1 METETRI
8 TSAMHAPGAILLIS
22 CYELGHRPA
31 GLTRPLRALET
42 AGFAPD
48 VIDIA
53 VEPLDIQKVKRARF
67 IGISVPMHTALRLGV
82 HLLHRIRE
90 INPNV
95 FICMYGLYATLNA
108 DYLLSHG
115 VDFCLPSSGTP
126 QPPLSGGQIRD
137 TLSGGQIRDTLSGGQ
152 VRDTLSR
159 GQVRDMSAQLVEL
172 VASFVKKKGI
182 KRPIDSVSVGKLPPL
197 KVYAQFEDKDEVRT
211 VGYTETTHGCKHLC
225 THCPIP
231 PVYNGKFFV
240 VQPDT
245 VLAEIQEQVA
255 QGATHITF
263 GDPDFLNGP
272 MHGLRILRAMHKRFP
287 DLTFDFTTKI
297 EHILKHRKHFREFA
311 QLGCRFV
318 ISAVESLSDRVLTIL
333 EKHHTRG
340 DVEIALD
347 IVQGAGIALRPTWVP
362 FTPWTTLDDYLEIL
376 EFIDTHG
383 LIYHVDP
390 VQYAVRLLIPPGSH
404 LLNRPETKALSLTLD
419 EASFSYTWAHSDARM
434 DELHKMVNT
443 LVENDARAGVDTL
456 ETFYRI
462 WTLAADMHGSRHTP
476 LGFRSKE
483 AHRPAPRITEAWFC

>member
-8 TSAMHAPGAILLIS
+8 ASAMHAPGAILLIS

-48 VIDIA
+48 AIDIA
-53 VEPLDIQKVKRARF
+53 VEPLDAEKVARAQF

-82 HLLHRIRE
+82 YLLHRIRE
-90 INPNV
+90 INPSV
-95 FICMYGLYATLNA
+95 SISMYGLYATLNT
-108 DYLLSHG
+108 DYLLSQG
-115 VDFCLPSSGTP
+115 VDFCIANTGATE
-126 QPPLSGGQIRD
+126 
-137 TLSGGQIRDTLSGGQ
+137 
-152 VRDTLSR
+152 
-159 GQVRDMSAQLVEL
+159 LVEL
-172 VASFVKKKGI
+172 VESFPKKEQI
-182 KRPIDSVSVGKLPPL
+182 ETHSDDVSVGKLPPL
-197 KVYAQFEDKDEVRT
+197 DVYAQFEDNEETRT

-272 MHGLRILRAMHKRFP
+272 MHGLRILRAMHAAYP
-287 DLTFDFTTKI
+287 NLTFDFTTKV
-297 EHILKHRKHFREFA
+297 EHILKHRKHFPEFA

-318 ISAVESLSDRVLTIL
+318 ISAVESLSATVLTIL
-333 EKHHTRG
+333 EKHHTRA
-340 DVEIALD
+340 DVETAID
-347 IVQGAGIALRPTWVP
+347 IVHGAGIALRPTWVP
-362 FTPWTTLDDYLEIL
+362 FTPWTTLDDYLEI
-376 EFIDTHG
+376 FQFVDTHR
-383 LIYHVDP
+383 LVYHVDP
-390 VQYAVRLLIPPGSH
+390 VQYAVRLLIPPGSY

-419 EASFSYTWAHSDARM
+419 EASFSYTWVHPDARM
-434 DELHKMVNT
+434 DELHKTVNT

-462 WTLAADMHGSRHTP
+462 WALAADMHGSRHTP

-483 AHRPAPRITEAWFC
+483 VHQPAPRITEAWFC

>member
-1 METETRI
+1 MKTEAQI
-8 TSAMHAPGAILLIS
+8 SSAMHTPGAILLIS

-48 VIDIA
+48 TIDIA
-53 VEPLDIQKVKRARF
+53 VEPLDVEKVKHARF

-82 HLLHRIRE
+82 HLLSRIRQ
-90 INPNV
+90 INPDV
-95 FICMYGLYATLNA
+95 SICMYGLYATLNT
-108 DYLLSHG
+108 DYLLSQG
-115 VDFCLPSSGTP
+115 IDFCLPSSVTP
-126 QPPLSGGQIRD
+126 QPP
-137 TLSGGQIRDTLSGGQ
+137 LSGGQ
-152 VRDTLSR
+152 VRDTLST
-159 GQVRDMSAQLVEL
+159 GQATDTSTQLVEL
-172 VASFVKKKGI
+172 VQ
-182 KRPIDSVSVGKLPPL
+182 SVVEGEQIETQKAGFRTAKLPPL
-197 KVYAQFEDKDEVRT
+197 EGYAQFEGNGETRT

-272 MHGLRILRAMHKRFP
+272 MHGLRILREMHEVYP
-287 DLTFDFTTKI
+287 NLTFDFTTKV
-297 EHILKHRKHFREFA
+297 EHILKHRKHFSEFA

-318 ISAVESLSDRVLTIL
+318 ISAVEALSETVLTIL
-333 EKHHTRG
+333 EKHHTRA
-340 DVEIALD
+340 DVETAIN

-362 FTPWTTLDDYLEIL
+362 FTPWTTLDDYLDI
-376 EFIDTHG
+376 FQFVDTHC
-383 LIYHVDP
+383 LVYHVDP
-390 VQYAVRLLIPPGSH
+390 VQYAVRLLIPPGSY

-419 EASFSYTWAHSDARM
+419 EASFSYTWTHPDARM
-434 DELHKMVNT
+434 DELHKTVNA

-462 WTLAADMHGSRHTP
+462 WTLAADMQGQPSPKQSSGVHQ
-476 LGFRSKE
+476 
-483 AHRPAPRITEAWFC
+483 PAPRITEAWFC

>member
-1 METETRI
+1 MKIEMSTAST
-8 TSAMHAPGAILLIS
+8 MHTPGAILLIS

-31 GLTRPLRALET
+31 GVTHPLRALET

-48 VIDIA
+48 AIDIA
-53 VEPLDIQKVKRARF
+53 VEPLDVEKVARTQF

-82 HLLHRIRE
+82 HLLHRIRQ
-90 INPNV
+90 INPDV
-95 FICMYGLYATLNA
+95 SICMYGLYATLNA

-115 VDFCLPSSGTP
+115 VDFCLPSSVTP
-126 QPPLSGGQIRD
+126 QPPLSGGQ
-137 TLSGGQIRDTLSGGQ
+137 
-152 VRDTLSR
+152 VRDTSSR
-159 GQVRDMSAQLVEL
+159 GQATDTSTQLVEL
-172 VASFVKKKGI
+172 VQSVVEGEQI
-182 KRPIDSVSVGKLPPL
+182 ETHGDDVSVGKLPPL
-197 KVYAQFEDKDEVRT
+197 DVYAQFEDDDETRT

-272 MHGLRILRAMHKRFP
+272 MHGLRILRAMHAAYP
-287 DLTFDFTTKI
+287 NLTFDFTTKV
-297 EHILKHRKHFREFA
+297 EHILKHRKYFREFA

-318 ISAVESLSDRVLTIL
+318 ISAVESLSETVLTIL
-333 EKHHTRG
+333 EKHHTRA
-340 DVEIALD
+340 DVETAIN
-347 IVQGAGIALRPTWVP
+347 IVHGAGIALRPTWVP
-362 FTPWTTLDDYLEIL
+362 FTPWTTLDDYLEI
-376 EFIDTHG
+376 FQFVDTHR
-383 LIYHVDP
+383 LVYHVDP
-390 VQYAVRLLIPPGSH
+390 VQYAVRLLIPPGSY

-419 EASFSYTWAHSDARM
+419 EASFSYTWTHPDARM
-434 DELHKMVNT
+434 DELHKTVNA

-462 WTLAADMHGSRHTP
+462 WALAADMHGSRHTP
-476 LGFRSKE
+476 LGFRSKK
-483 AHRPAPRITEAWFC
+483 AHQPAPRITEAWFC

>member
-1 METETRI
+1 MLFNMKTETRI
-8 TSAMHAPGAILLIS
+8 TSAMHIPGAILLIS

-31 GLTRPLRALET
+31 GLTRPLRALEA

-48 VIDIA
+48 AIDIA
-53 VEPLDIQKVKRARF
+53 VEPLDVDKVSRAKF

-82 HLLHRIRE
+82 HLTQRIRQ
-90 INPNV
+90 IKPDAS
-95 FICMYGLYATLNA
+95 ISMYGLYATLNA

-115 VDFCLPSSGTP
+115 VDFCI
-126 QPPLSGGQIRD
+126 GGEAS
-137 TLSGGQIRDTLSGGQ
+137 T
-152 VRDTLSR
+152 
-159 GQVRDMSAQLVEL
+159 QLVDL
-172 VASFVKKKGI
+172 VQSLVEEEQVEI
-182 KRPIDSVSVGKLPPL
+182 QDVGFCNAKLPPL
-197 KVYAQFEDKDEVRT
+197 EVYAQFEENGETRT

-231 PVYNGKFFV
+231 PVYKGKFFAV
-240 VQPDT
+240 NRET
-245 VLAEIQEQVA
+245 VLNEIQKQVA
-255 QGATHITF
+255 EGATHITF

-272 MHGLRILRAMHKRFP
+272 MHGLRILRAIHEAYP
-287 DLTFDFTTKI
+287 NLTFDFTTKI
-297 EHILKHRKHFREFA
+297 EHILKHRKHFREFG

-340 DVEIALD
+340 DVETALD
-347 IVQGAGIALRPTWVP
+347 IVHGTGIALRPTWVP

-376 EFIDTHG
+376 QFVDTYR

-390 VQYAVRLLIPPGSH
+390 VQYAVRLLIPPGSY
-404 LLNRPETKALSLTLD
+404 LLNRPETKALSLALD
-419 EASFSYTWAHSDARM
+419 EAAFSYTWAHPDVRM
-434 DELHKMVNT
+434 DELHKTVNT

-483 AHRPAPRITEAWFC
+483 AHQPAPRITEAWFC